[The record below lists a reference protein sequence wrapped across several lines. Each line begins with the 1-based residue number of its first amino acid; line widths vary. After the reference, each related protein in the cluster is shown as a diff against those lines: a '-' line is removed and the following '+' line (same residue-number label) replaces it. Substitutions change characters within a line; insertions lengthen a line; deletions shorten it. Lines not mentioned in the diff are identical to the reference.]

1 MTAEHD
7 TSERRLVFRL
17 LTYWRELG
25 GEASLPSLSAID
37 AEAIPDIWPHCF
49 MLECRPDDAEVVFH
63 SAGQEFA
70 STCGRD
76 LTGVEVSSV
85 PSNSLAEHATY
96 FLEEVRRRMA
106 PICRGGAFADADGIT
121 VLYRSILVPLSD
133 EGEVV
138 NALLGAANC
147 RRLATADDGGSGL
160 RLGSETLKIPTR

>member
-1 MTAEHD
+1 MTGEHD

-25 GEASLPSLSAID
+25 GEGSLPSLSAVD
-37 AEAIPDIWPHCF
+37 ADTIPDIWPHCF
-49 MLECRPDDAEVVFH
+49 LLECHPDDAEAVFH
-63 SAGQEFA
+63 SAGKQFA

-76 LTGVEVSSV
+76 LTGVAVSNV

-96 FLEEVRRRMA
+96 FFEEVRRRMA

-121 VLYRSILVPLSD
+121 VLYRSVLVPLSD
-133 EGEVV
+133 GGEIV

-147 RRLATADDGGSGL
+147 RHLATADDGGSGL
-160 RLGSETLKIPTR
+160 CIGSETLKIPPR